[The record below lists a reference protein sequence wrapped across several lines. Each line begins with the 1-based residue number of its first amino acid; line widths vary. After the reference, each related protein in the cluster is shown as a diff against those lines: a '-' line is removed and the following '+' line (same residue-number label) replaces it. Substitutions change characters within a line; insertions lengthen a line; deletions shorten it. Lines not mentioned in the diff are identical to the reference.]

1 MPSYIPELGKTI
13 PVKEPIAIF
22 APFWRTNSTS
32 WVYILSYSA
41 KESGRYVI
49 SGFAFTESSANPCY
63 VEILIGG
70 YVVTSITTYQTTPQI
85 FSIYPQYVEENQLI
99 EVRVRSS
106 SSSYYVNC
114 GSILV
119 TRISE

>member
-22 APFWRTNSTS
+22 APFWRTNSTD
-32 WVYILSYSA
+32 WVYIFQYSVQEA
-41 KESGRYVI
+41 GRYNI
-49 SGFAFTESSANPCY
+49 TAFAFTENSSNTCQI
-63 VEILIGG
+63 EILVGG
-70 YVVTSITTYQTTPQI
+70 SIVAGIITYQTTPQI
-85 FSIYPQYVEENQLI
+85 LSTIPQDVAKYQWI
-99 EVRVRSS
+99 EVRVKSG
-106 SSSYYVNC
+106 SSSYYVDA

>member
-32 WVYILSYSA
+32 WVYIFQHSVQEA
-41 KESGRYVI
+41 GRYNI
-49 SGFAFTESSANPCY
+49 CAFAFTESSANPCY

-70 YVVTSITTYQTTPQI
+70 YVVLSIITYQTTPQI
-85 FSIYPQYVEENQLI
+85 LRTYPQDVAKDQWI
-99 EVRVRSS
+99 EVRVKSG
-106 SSSYYVNC
+106 SSSYYVNA

>member
-1 MPSYIPELGKTI
+1 MPRYIPELAKTI

-32 WVYILSYSA
+32 LVYIFSYSA

-49 SGFAFTESSANPCY
+49 NCFVFTENSANPCY

-70 YVVTSITTYQTTPQI
+70 YVVSSLTTYLTTPDI
-85 FSIYPQYVEENQLI
+85 ISTYPLYVAQNQKI
-99 EVRVRSS
+99 EVRVKSG
-106 SSSYYVNC
+106 SSSYYVDC